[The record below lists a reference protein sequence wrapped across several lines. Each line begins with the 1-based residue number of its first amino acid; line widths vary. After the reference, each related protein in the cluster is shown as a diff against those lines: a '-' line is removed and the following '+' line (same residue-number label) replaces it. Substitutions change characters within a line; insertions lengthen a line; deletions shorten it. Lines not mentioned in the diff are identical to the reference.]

1 LPKTKA
7 ETKDAIIYLRLTS
20 KIRSQIDY
28 QAAQEGVTTS
38 EWLRKLVIKELRERN
53 ALPTTFRMPSYI
65 ESNTEQQHRQ

>member
-20 KIRSQIDY
+20 KIRNQIEY

-53 ALPTTFRMPSYI
+53 ALPTTFRMPNLI
-65 ESNTEQQHRQ
+65 EPNTEHKQQK

>member
-1 LPKTKA
+1 MPKTKA

-53 ALPTTFRMPSYI
+53 ALPTTFRMPNYI
-65 ESNTEQQHRQ
+65 ENNTEQQNRQ